1 MPASSTSEPAA
12 GRAARR
18 RRVLVGGVGYTNLR
32 DLSLGPLLVE
42 RLRGSVWPTGI
53 DIEDLSAGAI
63 HEVHVLQSRPPYDA
77 AILVAG
83 VRRGGEP
90 GTVRAYRWEHPART
104 TDEIQ
109 ERVSEALVG
118 IIGLD
123 TLLTVLD
130 HFRALPEDTRIVEV
144 EPRDEE
150 WGPDLSPAVDLVLP
164 DVERLVR
171 DQIAQIAAV
180 AA

>member
-1 MPASSTSEPAA
+1 MPVNSTNDLTVRVGSDRP
-12 GRAARR
+12 
-18 RRVLVGGVGYTNLR
+18 RVLVGGVGYTNLR
-32 DLSLGPLLVE
+32 DLSFGPLLVE
-42 RLRGSVWPTGI
+42 RLQRTAWRPGV

-63 HEVHVLQSRPPYDA
+63 HEVHVLQGRSPYDA
-77 AILVAG
+77 AILISG
-83 VRRGGEP
+83 VRRGGP
-90 GTVRAYRWEHPART
+90 AGTVRAYRWEHTVRT

-130 HFRALPEDTRIVEV
+130 HFGALPADTRIVEV
-144 EPRDEE
+144 EPRDED
-150 WGPDLSPAVDLVLP
+150 WGPDLSPPVDSVLA
-164 DVERLVR
+164 DVERMVR
-171 DQIAQIAAV
+171 EQIAEV

>member
-1 MPASSTSEPAA
+1 MPVNSTSEVTLGTRP
-12 GRAARR
+12 GD

-32 DLSLGPLLVE
+32 DLSFGPLLVE
-42 RLRGSVWPTGI
+42 RLRQTSWPIGV

-63 HEVHVLQSRPPYDA
+63 HEVHVLQSRRPYDA
-77 AILVAG
+77 AILISG
-83 VRRGGEP
+83 VRRGGP
-90 GTVRAYRWEHPART
+90 AGTVRAYRWDHTLRT
-104 TDEIQ
+104 SDEIQ

-130 HFRALPEDTRIVEV
+130 HFGALPADTRIVEV
-144 EPRDEE
+144 EPRDED
-150 WGPDLSPAVDLVLP
+150 WGPDLSVPVGAVMAS
-164 DVERLVR
+164 VEQLVR
-171 DQIAQIAAV
+171 DQIAEV

>member
-1 MPASSTSEPAA
+1 MPGSDRP
-12 GRAARR
+12 
-18 RRVLVGGVGYTNLR
+18 RVLVGGVGYTNLR
-32 DLSLGPLLVE
+32 DLSFGPIMVE
-42 RLRGSVWPTGI
+42 RLQRTDWRPGV

-63 HEVHVLQSRPPYDA
+63 HEVHVLQDRRPYDA
-77 AILVAG
+77 AILISG
-83 VRRGGEP
+83 VRRGGAP
-90 GTVRAYRWEHPART
+90 GTVRSYRWEHVART

-130 HFRALPEDTRIVEV
+130 HFGALPADTWIVEV
-144 EPRDEE
+144 EPRDED
-150 WGPDLSPAVDLVLP
+150 WGPELSPPVDLVLE
-164 DVERLVR
+164 DVERMVR
-171 DQIAQIAAV
+171 RQIAEV

>member
-1 MPASSTSEPAA
+1 MPANSTSEVTLPARP
-12 GRAARR
+12 GE

-32 DLSLGPLLVE
+32 DMSVGPLLVE
-42 RLRGSVWPTGI
+42 RLRRTSWPPGV

-63 HEVHVLQSRPPYDA
+63 HEVHVLQSRRPYDA
-77 AILVAG
+77 AILISG
-83 VRRGGEP
+83 VRRGGP
-90 GTVRAYRWEHPART
+90 AGTVRAYRWDHAQRT
-104 TDEIQ
+104 SDEIQ

-130 HFRALPEDTRIVEV
+130 HFGALPADTRIFEV
-144 EPRDEE
+144 EPGAED
-150 WGPDLSPAVDLVLP
+150 WGPDLSVPVGAVMTEL
-164 DVERLVR
+164 EQLVR
-171 DQIAQIAAV
+171 DQIAEV

>member
-1 MPASSTSEPAA
+1 MRASSTSDPGAMTGPA
-12 GRAARR
+12 G

-32 DLSLGPLLVE
+32 DLSFGPLLVE
-42 RLRGSVWPTGI
+42 RLRLSAWPSGI

-63 HEVHVLQSRPPYDA
+63 HEVHVLQSREPYDA
-77 AILVAG
+77 AILISG
-83 VRRGGEP
+83 VRRGGP
-90 GTVRAYRWEHPART
+90 AGTIRAYQWEHEPRT
-104 TDEIQ
+104 VDEIQ

-130 HFRALPEDTRIVEV
+130 HFKALPDDTRIVEV
-144 EPRDEE
+144 EPRDEG
-150 WGPDLSPAVDLVLP
+150 WGPELSPAVDLVMSE
-164 DVERLVR
+164 VERLVR
-171 DQIAQIAAV
+171 EQITEV

>member
-1 MPASSTSEPAA
+1 
-12 GRAARR
+12 
-18 RRVLVGGVGYTNLR
+18 VGGVGYTNLR
-32 DLSLGPLLVE
+32 DLSFGPLLVE
-42 RLRGSVWPTGI
+42 RLRRTPWPAGV

-77 AILVAG
+77 AILISG
-83 VRRGGEP
+83 VRRGGP
-90 GTVRAYRWEHPART
+90 AGTVRVYGWDHAPRT
-104 TDEIQ
+104 TDEVQ

-130 HFRALPEDTRIVEV
+130 HFEALPADTRIVEV
-144 EPRDEE
+144 EPRDED
-150 WGPDLSPAVDLVLP
+150 WGPDLSGPVESVMA
-164 DVERLVR
+164 DVERMVR
-171 DQIAQIAAV
+171 DQIAEV

>member
-1 MPASSTSEPAA
+1 MPASSTSEPAV
-12 GRAARR
+12 GRTARQ

-32 DLSLGPLLVE
+32 DLSIGPLIVE
-42 RLRGSVWPTGI
+42 RLRGTRWPTGI

-63 HEVHVLQSRPPYDA
+63 HEVHVLQSRLPYDA
-77 AILVAG
+77 AILVSG
-83 VRRGGEP
+83 VRRGGAP
-90 GTVRAYRWEHPART
+90 GSVRTYRWEHPART
-104 TDEIQ
+104 SDEVQ

-130 HFRALPEDTRIVEV
+130 YFRALPEDTRIVEV
-144 EPRDEE
+144 EPSDEE
-150 WGPDLSPAVDLVLP
+150 WGPDLSPTVGLVMP
-164 DVERLVR
+164 EVERLVR
-171 DQIAQIAAV
+171 EQIAEV

>member
-1 MPASSTSEPAA
+1 MPVNSTSEAA
-12 GRAARR
+12 GGASRAI

-32 DLSLGPLLVE
+32 DLSFGPLLVD
-42 RLRGSVWPTGI
+42 RLRLTSWPDGV

-63 HEVHVLQSRPPYDA
+63 HEVHVLQSRRPYDA
-77 AILVAG
+77 AILISG
-83 VRRGGEP
+83 VRRGGP
-90 GTVRAYRWEHPART
+90 AGTVRAYRWDHAVRT
-104 TDEIQ
+104 TDQIQ

-130 HFRALPEDTRIVEV
+130 HFGALPADTRIVEV
-144 EPRDEE
+144 EPRDED
-150 WGPDLSPAVDLVLP
+150 WGPDLSVPVDSVMGE
-164 DVERLVR
+164 VERLVR
-171 DQIAQIAAV
+171 DQIAEV

>member
-1 MPASSTSEPAA
+1 MPASSTSDPGVTTGSAQ
-12 GRAARR
+12 

-32 DLSLGPLLVE
+32 DLSFGPLLVE
-42 RLRGSVWPTGI
+42 RLRLSSWPSGI

-63 HEVHVLQSRPPYDA
+63 HEVHVLQSREPYDA
-77 AILVAG
+77 AILISG
-83 VRRGGEP
+83 VRRGGP
-90 GTVRAYRWEHPART
+90 AGMIRVYPWEHEPRT
-104 TDEIQ
+104 VDQIQ

-130 HFRALPEDTRIVEV
+130 HFKALPPDTLIVEV
-144 EPRDEE
+144 EPRDED
-150 WGPDLSPAVDLVLP
+150 WGPDLSEPVGSVLAQ
-164 DVERLVR
+164 VEQMVR
-171 DQIAQIAAV
+171 DQIAAV

>member
-1 MPASSTSEPAA
+1 MPANSTSEVTADAA
-12 GRAARR
+12 LPL

-32 DLSLGPLLVE
+32 DLSFGPLLVE
-42 RLRGSVWPTGI
+42 RLRRTHWPIGV

-77 AILVAG
+77 AILISG
-83 VRRGGEP
+83 VRRGGP
-90 GTVRAYRWEHPART
+90 AGTVRIYAWDHAQRT
-104 TDEIQ
+104 VDEIQ

-130 HFRALPEDTRIVEV
+130 HFKALPADTRIVEV
-144 EPRDEE
+144 EPCDED
-150 WGPDLSPAVDLVLP
+150 WGPDLSTPVDSVMAE
-164 DVERLVR
+164 VERMVR
-171 DQIAQIAAV
+171 DQIAEV

>member
-1 MPASSTSEPAA
+1 MPVNSTSSSTA
-12 GRAARR
+12 GPGSDGP
-18 RRVLVGGVGYTNLR
+18 RVLVGGVGYTNLR
-32 DLSLGPLLVE
+32 DLSFGPILVE
-42 RLRGSVWPTGI
+42 RLQRTAWRPGV

-63 HEVHVLQSRPPYDA
+63 HEVHVLQDRRPYDA
-77 AILVAG
+77 AILISA
-83 VRRGGEP
+83 VRRGGEA
-90 GTVRAYRWEHPART
+90 GTVRSYRWEHTVRT

-130 HFRALPEDTRIVEV
+130 HFGALPADTWIVEV
-144 EPRDEE
+144 EPRDED
-150 WGPDLSPAVDLVLP
+150 WGPDLSPPVDLVLA
-164 DVERLVR
+164 DVERMVR
-171 DQIAQIAAV
+171 RQIAEV

>member
-1 MPASSTSEPAA
+1 MPASLTSEPAVD
-12 GRAARR
+12 RAPRE

-42 RLRGSVWPTGI
+42 RLRRTAWPTGV

-77 AILVAG
+77 AILISG
-83 VRRGGEP
+83 VRRGGAP
-90 GTVRAYRWEHPART
+90 GTVRAYRWDHPART
-104 TDEIQ
+104 ADEIQ

-130 HFRALPEDTRIVEV
+130 HFGALPDDTRIVEV
-144 EPRDEE
+144 EPRDES
-150 WGPDLSPAVDLVLP
+150 WGPDLSPAVGLVLS

-171 DQIAQIAAV
+171 GQIAEV

>member
-1 MPASSTSEPAA
+1 MPVSLMSEGAVREEQDRP
-12 GRAARR
+12 
-18 RRVLVGGVGYTNLR
+18 RVLVGGVGYTNLR
-32 DLSLGPLLVE
+32 DLSIGPLLVE
-42 RLRGSVWPTGI
+42 RLRRTAWRSGV
-53 DIEDLSAGAI
+53 DVEDLSAGAI

-77 AILVAG
+77 AILISG
-83 VRRGGEP
+83 VRRGGP
-90 GTVRAYRWEHPART
+90 AGAIRSYRWEHTVRT

-130 HFRALPEDTRIVEV
+130 HFGALPLDTRIVEV
-144 EPRDEE
+144 EPRDED
-150 WGPDLSPAVDLVLP
+150 WGPDLSPPVGSALD
-164 DVERLVR
+164 DVERMVR
-171 DQIAQIAAV
+171 EQIAQV

>member
-1 MPASSTSEPAA
+1 MPASLTSEPAVD
-12 GRAARR
+12 RATRQ

-42 RLRGSVWPTGI
+42 RLRRTAWPEGI

-63 HEVHVLQSRPPYDA
+63 HEVHVLQSRMPYDA
-77 AILVAG
+77 AILIAG
-83 VRRGGEP
+83 VRRGGLP
-90 GTVRAYRWEHPART
+90 GTVRSYRWEHPART

-130 HFRALPEDTRIVEV
+130 HFRALPDDTRILEV

-150 WGPDLSPAVDLVLP
+150 WGPDLSPAVDRAAS

-171 DQIAQIAAV
+171 EQIAEV

>member
-1 MPASSTSEPAA
+1 MFWEPMTAPT
-12 GRAARR
+12 

-32 DLSLGPLLVE
+32 DLSFGPILVE
-42 RLRGSVWPTGI
+42 RLRQGAVPEGV

-63 HEVHVLQSRPPYDA
+63 HEVHVLQGRAPYDLA
-77 AILVAG
+77 VLIAG

-90 GTVRAYRWEHPART
+90 GTVRRYQWTHASRT
-104 TDEIQ
+104 VDEIQ

-130 HFRALPEDTRIVEV
+130 HFRALPDDTVVIEV
-144 EPRDEE
+144 EPRDED
-150 WGPDLSPAVDLVLP
+150 WGEELSPPVGAVLD
-164 DVERLVR
+164 D
-171 DQIAQIAAV
+171 V
-180 AA
+180 AAMVRRSVAEVSQ